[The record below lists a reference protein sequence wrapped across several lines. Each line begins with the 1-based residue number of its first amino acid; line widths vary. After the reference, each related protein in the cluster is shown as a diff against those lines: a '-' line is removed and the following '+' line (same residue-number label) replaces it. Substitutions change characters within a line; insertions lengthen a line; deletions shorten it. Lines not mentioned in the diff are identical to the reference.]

1 LDISDYHRGNSK
13 QHDNPNDQKNLTK
26 AASVIYLACNLPLQ
40 AFPCVVIFDM
50 KKVLFLLS
58 VVGLLAILT
67 LFFFQDSDIKGRLH
81 LGDNSYMEDVSIVQ
95 KKGGVTSF
103 VVNAQ
108 KAVFVTASDVQLTA
122 LNIFFPEKALT
133 LTSESGVYNTE
144 SRDLK
149 IEGNIKATTKDYDI
163 VTTKLRWDAAK
174 NQLFSDDKVTIVGK
188 RFYVEGE
195 DLTATNDTATLHK
208 NVKAVFNGK

>member
-1 LDISDYHRGNSK
+1 
-13 QHDNPNDQKNLTK
+13 
-26 AASVIYLACNLPLQ
+26 
-40 AFPCVVIFDM
+40 M

-58 VVGLLAILT
+58 GVGLVAILT
-67 LFFFQDSDIKGRLH
+67 LFFLQDSDIKGRFN
-81 LGDNSYMEDVSIVQ
+81 LGDNSYMEDVDIVQ
-95 KKGGVTSF
+95 KKGGETSF
-103 VVNAQ
+103 TVNAK

-122 LNIFFPEKALT
+122 LTIFFPEKDMT
-133 LTSESGVYNTE
+133 LTSESGLYNTE

-149 IEGNIKATTKDYDI
+149 IEGNIKASTTDYDI
-163 VTTKLRWDAAK
+163 LTTKLRWDAAK

-195 DLTATNDTATLHK
+195 DLTATNDLATLHK